1 MDTICI
7 AGKRPGSNAA
17 WLAGANVIDGCTTA
31 GAWAQALLQAS
42 AWSTELSKTKS
53 SA

>member
-17 WLAGANVIDGCTTA
+17 WLAGANVVDGCTSARACT
-31 GAWAQALLQAS
+31 QALPGLGLEHWA
-42 AWSTELSKTKS
+42 L
-53 SA
+53 